1 MIITETAWMR
11 WETSEGRMVRVE
23 KKGTLEDLLVE
34 TTDDLP
40 KFLIHCFVKRKQSR
54 TFQSE
59 KERVKTSNTLAVL
72 KVDLYRV
79 VNTSGKL
86 YS

>member
-1 MIITETAWMR
+1 MRGLQLFTEKFISKVPPQMLITETAWMR

-40 KFLIHCFVKRKQSR
+40 KFLIHCFVKR
-54 TFQSE
+54 
-59 KERVKTSNTLAVL
+59 
-72 KVDLYRV
+72 
-79 VNTSGKL
+79 
-86 YS
+86 